1 MSSYV
6 NWVVWYV
13 FFFFLSC
20 LGNTVSDRGT
30 VLMGFSCWREHCKK
44 RMRKFVDC
52 GVCGFRKI
60 RSDRLFRSFFSV
72 NFYLNIYVKYM
83 CILIKFDRY
92 AID

>member
-13 FFFFLSC
+13 FFFLSC

-30 VLMGFSCWREHCKK
+30 MLMGFSCWREHCKK

-52 GVCGFRKI
+52 EVCGFRKI
-60 RSDRLFRSFFSV
+60 RSDRLFRSFFCQ
-72 NFYLNIYVKYM
+72 FLFKYICKIYV
-83 CILIKFDRY
+83 
-92 AID
+92 